1 LHIKNQLSI
10 LAGLKAFPATQINC
24 MNLKKL
30 TLGALAGGILYFLL
44 GWLVYGILLKDLFH
58 TYSGKVGHII
68 DRPEAEMDWLFLV
81 GGNLA
86 AGILLS
92 WVIQRSAST
101 TLMKGLVTGAVLGF
115 LVSVS
120 VDCVIYATS
129 YVMSKHGILLD
140 VMAATVI
147 GGIVGAVLGLMN
159 KST

>member
-1 LHIKNQLSI
+1 
-10 LAGLKAFPATQINC
+10 

-30 TLGALAGGILYFLL
+30 MVGSIVGGVLYFLL

-86 AGILLS
+86 AGILLA
-92 WVIQRSAST
+92 WMIQRTASN
-101 TLMKGLVTGAVLGF
+101 TLAKGLVTGTVLGF
-115 LVSVS
+115 FMSVS
-120 VDCVIYATS
+120 VDCMIYATS

-140 VMAATVI
+140 VIAATVI
-147 GGIVGAVLGLMN
+147 GAITGAVLGALN
-159 KST
+159 KRD